1 MELRRRAGVVAAL
14 AACGLVVA
22 SGAAGAEDT
31 EQSLYA
37 AAKKEGKVVVWTPLD
52 MDLYKKIA
60 IKFEQRYPG
69 IQIEPFRIQPGPAI
83 ERLVA
88 ESRAGQVN
96 VDVIDP
102 NIAYL
107 PILFDRGLIEPYP
120 WDKVFG
126 VDPQRMLFDTRALV
140 LGHYD
145 LPIGYNTSLVGADD
159 IKSWD
164 DVLDPKWRGK
174 VLLEARGF
182 GLGVLAAKWGEEKT
196 LAYIRKLMD
205 NRPIITKGAQ
215 GTAEALAGGQ
225 GAVAIGAYSAR
236 LILYKDAGAPV
247 DWARVGPIPA
257 QQVAIAPIKGSP
269 HSSAAKLLVAYW
281 AGAEAQDIFYQEQR
295 YGMVGYYLS
304 PRGEEFR
311 RRGIEVVLE
320 TTDIEK
326 DKYFLEM
333 AGRAIGGMK

>member
-1 MELRRRAGVVAAL
+1 MDLRRRVVVVAA
-14 AACGLVVA
+14 AVA
-22 SGAAGAEDT
+22 GCVAVAGGSAGAEDT

-37 AAKKEGKVVVWTPLD
+37 AAKNEGKVVVWTPLD

-69 IQIEPFRIQPGPAI
+69 VRIEPFRIQPGPAI

-88 ESRAGQVN
+88 ESKAGQVN

-107 PILFDRGLIEPYP
+107 PILLDRGLIEPYP
-120 WDKVFG
+120 WDKVFAI
-126 VDPQRMLFDTRALV
+126 DPKRILFDARALV

-145 LPIGYNTSLVGADD
+145 LPIGYNTSLVGAND

-182 GLGVLAAKWGEEKT
+182 GLGVLAAKWGEDKT
-196 LAYIRKLMD
+196 LAYIKKLMD

-225 GAVAIGAYSAR
+225 GAIAIGAYAAR

-269 HSSAAKLLVAYW
+269 HPNAAKLLAAYW
-281 AGAEAQDIFYQEQR
+281 TSAEAQDIFYQDQR

-304 PRGEEFR
+304 PRGEELR
-311 RRGIEVVLE
+311 RRGVEVVLE

-326 DKYFLEM
+326 DRRFLEM